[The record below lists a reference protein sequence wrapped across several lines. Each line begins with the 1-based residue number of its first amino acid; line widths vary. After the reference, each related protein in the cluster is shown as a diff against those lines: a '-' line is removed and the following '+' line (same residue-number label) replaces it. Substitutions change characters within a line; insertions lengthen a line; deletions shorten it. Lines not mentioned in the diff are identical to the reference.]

1 MSTNLSRLVQPF
13 VTSVIVGKDVVPR
26 VSVVN
31 LGRLID
37 QMASLLSMAHIK
49 LMPCSK
55 VDRDTQGVQMLQ
67 RCPTHCQFAFSAA
80 VKSAA
85 ERWHRALPVRTLEC
99 SSCTRSRAVSAH
111 LVWHAPGAAE
121 RNH

>member
-37 QMASLLSMAHIK
+37 QMVSFYWPK
-49 LMPCSK
+49 L
-55 VDRDTQGVQMLQ
+55 
-67 RCPTHCQFAFSAA
+67 
-80 VKSAA
+80 
-85 ERWHRALPVRTLEC
+85 
-99 SSCTRSRAVSAH
+99 
-111 LVWHAPGAAE
+111 APG
-121 RNH
+121 RHPPY

>member
-37 QMASLLSMAHIK
+37 QMVSSDFLLTS
-49 LMPCSK
+49 P
-55 VDRDTQGVQMLQ
+55 
-67 RCPTHCQFAFSAA
+67 
-80 VKSAA
+80 
-85 ERWHRALPVRTLEC
+85 
-99 SSCTRSRAVSAH
+99 
-111 LVWHAPGAAE
+111 
-121 RNH
+121 N